1 MAKVR
6 SFILRTKKARGI
18 ATLYTQVLSRPLN
31 IHFFL
36 NTHLSVDIEKWNEAC
51 GNIADYREADRTPIA
66 FDEKGNVKAYRGDD
80 VFFKTSQI
88 DKTILDDLNNDASK
102 EQIEAD
108 VDAIV
113 FGDERRAIYDER
125 KRREEEEQREV
136 QRKEESERIEKA
148 REDADVRA
156 YLESLIRGMKDGS
169 IRIKGKGRNKGER
182 YTANTIKMWQSLA
195 GIIERFYKVEPFTWD
210 SIDEK
215 FASRFRAWMEDGG
228 YMAKS
233 INKYIG
239 QFVALINRA
248 YDEGKHTNQSAA
260 NSFMKPAVDEAQ
272 KATEIY
278 LTADELN
285 ALYQMPLTGEK
296 ALVRDIFIVG
306 CCTCQRVSDYSR
318 LKKENFVTT
327 ARGVKV
333 VKIKQQKTQNFV
345 TIPILDDK
353 LTAIMEKYNYNLPT
367 LPSGFDVILNRYIK
381 EICKELAVSVPSLN
395 DELPTILTM
404 KERAKEERGEV
415 TFKRDEDGRVV
426 KPRYELVTSHT
437 ARRTGITNLYLTGR
451 FDIYQMMHVSG
462 HKEAKTFKEYIK
474 LSGDEM
480 AEQIAAR
487 MGNDNL
493 F

>member
-1 MAKVR
+1 MR
-6 SFILRTKKARGI
+6 RLFIRTNKTQGD
-18 ATLYTQVLSRPLN
+18 ATLYTEINLRRARFRAIIPIGV
-31 IHFFL
+31 
-36 NTHLSVDIEKWNEAC
+36 SVDIHKWHSSFDSWERYENTSEGKKIKNMVKDIDSAIDNAISEMDFSEKGHSTLADIPASEAK
-51 GNIADYREADRTPIA
+51 GIIRDAIESIIFKEAREAKSLQD
-66 FDEKGNVKAYRGDD
+66 
-80 VFFKTSQI
+80 
-88 DKTILDDLNNDASK
+88 
-102 EQIEAD
+102 
-108 VDAIV
+108 
-113 FGDERRAIYDER
+113 
-125 KRREEEEQREV
+125 EEQRRTTERAAE
-136 QRKEESERIEKA
+136 QARIEQA
-148 REDADVRA
+148 RKDADVRA

-169 IRIKGKGRNKGER
+169 IRIEGKGRNKGER
-182 YTANTIKMWQSLA
+182 YTPNTIKMWQSLA
-195 GIIERFYKVEPFTWD
+195 GIIERYYQVKPFTWD
-210 SIDEK
+210 CIDKK
-215 FASRFRAWMEDGG
+215 FASRFRAWMEDEG

-239 QFVALINRA
+239 QFVALVNRA
-248 YDEGKHTNQSAA
+248 YDEGKHTNQAAA

-272 KATEIY
+272 KAAEIY

-318 LKKENFVTT
+318 IKKENFVTT
-327 ARGVKV
+327 AKGVKV

-353 LTAIMEKYNYNLPT
+353 LTAIMEKYKYNLPT

-415 TFKRDEDGRVV
+415 TFKRDEAGRVV

-437 ARRTGITNLYLTGR
+437 ARRTGITNLYLTGK
-451 FDIYQMMHVSG
+451 FDVYQMMHISG
-462 HKEAKTFKEYIK
+462 HKEAKTFREYIK

-480 AEQIAAR
+480 AEQIAEK